1 MCSNSSQ
8 LIQWPTTSV
17 DVVVTSHFTW
27 KEPGACLFVCLFVWL
42 VGCLVGWLVVWF
54 VCLFVCLVGCLFGL
68 FEGDGRLPGLL
79 LFFFWGGGE
88 EDSAELKKTC
98 IYSIDVIMLTGLGC

>member
-27 KEPGACLFVCLFVWL
+27 KQPGACLFV
-42 VGCLVGWLVVWF
+42 WLVV
-54 VCLFVCLVGCLFGL
+54 L
-68 FEGDGRLPGLL
+68 FELRRWAASGVNL
-79 LFFFWGGGE
+79 GGGGG
-88 EDSAELKKTC
+88 EDSAELNKTC
-98 IYSIDVIMLTGLGC
+98 TVSML